1 MAAITTHNSC
11 LPHTDELSVHRDVT
25 GSASSGA
32 TASGPTEPLTCEHV
46 FITERR
52 DPCHGIIH
60 YLYEGSSSPNNT
72 QA

>member
-1 MAAITTHNSC
+1 MAEITTHSSH

-32 TASGPTEPLTCEHV
+32 TEPLTREHV

-52 DPCHGIIH
+52 APCHGIIH